1 MQQNRTLKAKIPNLR
16 IVETQIQEQKRNFKA
31 LNERKSILSY
41 KNRKPHQWVLFQV
54 NTFHE
59 MRCPS

>member
-1 MQQNRTLKAKIPNLR
+1 MQQNKTSKAKNPNLQ
-16 IVETQIQEQKRNFKA
+16 IVQTQIQEQKRNFKA

-41 KNRKPHQWVLFQV
+41 KNRKSHQV